1 MFIYGMWWKTF
12 KAYAF
17 DSYGVTVSDKEAE
30 AFRNTF
36 FMLFP
41 GLAGWHGKSKDY
53 ANTYKCIRSP
63 LGRVRYLPNIDSPDK
78 ELRGKAE
85 RQAINTP
92 VQSMASDMLLL
103 ALVSVD
109 SELRKYDARVIGE
122 VHDALLIECR
132 EDQAKIVGE
141 LVKGVMEGVPSELEI
156 LFDVHLNVPVIADVT
171 VGAGWG
177 LGTDLSAL

>member
-30 AFRNTF
+30 AFRNMF

-41 GLAGWHGKSKDY
+41 GLAGWHGRSKEY
-53 ANTYKCIRSP
+53 VRTYKCIRSP
-63 LGRVRYLPNIDSPDK
+63 LGRVRYMPNIDSPDK

-103 ALVSVD
+103 ALIAVD
-109 SELRKYDARVIGE
+109 RMLDKCKYDAHVIGE

-132 EDQAKIVGE
+132 ETQATEVGYA
-141 LVKGVMEGVPSELEI
+141 VKNIMESVPGTLKCLFGVE
-156 LFDVHLNVPVIADVT
+156 LNVPILADVT
-171 VGAGWG
+171 IGAGWG
-177 LGTDLSAL
+177 LGTEI